1 MPLLI
6 DYDSHWKEVISE
18 FFEDFTAFFL
28 PEMHKKIDFTKP
40 VEFLEQELLDIFKT
54 KYKGKR
60 INDKLVKVYLKDG
73 TEKWLLVH
81 IEVQG
86 AFEKDFAERMFLY
99 YTLIY
104 AKYEIKEITAI
115 AIFTHSTIPKVY
127 NHFTHTVFGTTI
139 SYKFNAYK
147 VIEQSEEELLKNE
160 NPFALVVLANL
171 YVLYTSKNFEE
182 RLVQKEKLFE
192 IANNRGFDEKK
203 LIRLLI
209 FVRNLMILPEDL
221 EFEFQS
227 YITKDYQNT
236 KKMLTYNKG
245 DRQFAETIYKA
256 VFGISPTEFI
266 KEAIK
271 TELKKQKEQMQTKM
285 KAQKRLL
292 AEQKK
297 LVAAEQKKLRAIEL
311 KWQKAEED
319 RLKAEED
326 KLKAESDKLKAEEDR
341 LKAEEDKLK
350 AQEDK
355 LRMEE
360 KQTRAIIKFYEKN
373 GFEGFAQFC
382 ELLELDYVYAEEVV
396 LMYLSEQNQ
405 SAE

>member
-1 MPLLI
+1 MPLVI
-6 DYDSHWKEVISE
+6 DYDSHWKEIISE

-28 PEMHKKIDFTKP
+28 PEMHKKIDFAKP
-40 VEFLEQELLDIFKT
+40 IEFLEQELLDIFKT

-73 TEKWLLVH
+73 SEKWLLEH

-86 AFEKDFAERMFLY
+86 AFEKGFAERMFLY
-99 YTLIY
+99 YSLIY
-104 AKYEIKEITAI
+104 TKYEIKEITAI
-115 AIFTHSTIPKVY
+115 AIFTHSKIPKVY

-147 VIEQSEEELLKNE
+147 IIEQSEEELLQDE

-182 RLVQKEKLFE
+182 RLAQKEKLFE
-192 IANNRGFDEKK
+192 IAKNKGFDEKK

-266 KEAIK
+266 KVAI
-271 TELKKQKEQMQTKM
+271 KKQKEQMQAKM
-285 KAQKRLL
+285 KEHRRLM

-297 LVAAEQKKLRAIEL
+297 LVTAEKRKLRAVEL
-311 KWQKAEED
+311 KLKQAEEEKLKAEEEK
-319 RLKAEED
+319 LKAEED
-326 KLKAESDKLKAEEDR
+326 KLKAEKERVK
-341 LKAEEDKLK
+341 
-350 AQEDK
+350 
-355 LRMEE
+355 MEE
-360 KQTRAIIKFYEKN
+360 KQTRSILKFYEKN

-382 ELLELDYVYAEEVV
+382 ELLEIDYTYAQEII
-396 LMYLSEQNQ
+396 LRHLSEQNQ
-405 SAE
+405 SEE